1 MKKINV
7 VFSNFGKRFDVQKWK
22 EQLKQL
28 AIHFAIL
35 FMLETYQEYLESPS
49 QSHFLQL
56 QQEVIE
62 EDDFDPQ
69 GAIVFRLE
77 QLC

>member
-1 MKKINV
+1 
-7 VFSNFGKRFDVQKWK
+7 
-22 EQLKQL
+22 
-28 AIHFAIL
+28 
-35 FMLETYQEYLESPS
+35 MLETYQEYLESPS